1 MDAIALGQY
10 LRESRETNE
19 IELDDAVAK
28 LRIRRPI
35 LESFEAGEF
44 AAAGLSDIQARGMLR
59 NYARHLELDEEQ
71 VLQFYDEARYGQ
83 TKRRRQDDPRVI
95 ADPLAAVDL
104 AENRAAR
111 RRGLLRG
118 FILLLVSL
126 AAIAIIVFVTSQLID
141 SETDDALL
149 DESLRPEFIADA
161 PPTVAPTPSP
171 AMTSAPPTPTSSN
184 RASYSGSGVLASIQV
199 NQRTWLRVSADAVE
213 QFVGIAA
220 PDTLLEYAAIGE
232 ITLTASNAMALDI
245 MWNGQQQGQFGG
257 RGQQVDITFTVDAVD
272 YRPGAWA
279 APSPGFSPTPLPS
292 ALADAS
298 PAPFTPTEASPPSP
312 SPTATSSSSPVP
324 TAAPTASDTPTIT
337 LTPTE
342 TAILPPRVTQA
353 GLKPTKP
360 RA

>member
-71 VLQFYDEARYGQ
+71 VLRFYDEARYGQ

-353 GLKPTKP
+353 GLIPTKEG
-360 RA
+360 A

>member
-10 LRESRETNE
+10 LREARESNE

-83 TKRRRQDDPRVI
+83 TKGRRQADPRVI
-95 ADPLAAVDL
+95 ANPLAAVDL

-118 FILLLVSL
+118 FILLLVSS

-161 PPTVAPTPSP
+161 PSTGVPTPSP
-171 AMTSAPPTPTSSN
+171 AMTSAPPTSTPSD
-184 RASYSGSGVLASIQV
+184 RAIYSGSGVLASVQV

-220 PDTLLEYAAIGE
+220 PNTLLEYDAISE

-245 MWNGQQQGQFGG
+245 IWNGQQQGQFGG
-257 RGQQVDITFTVDAVD
+257 RGQQVDITFTVDAID
-272 YRPGAWA
+272 YRTGAWA
-279 APSPGFSPTPLPS
+279 APSPGFSPTPLLS
-292 ALADAS
+292 ALS
-298 PAPFTPTEASPPSP
+298 PTPFAPTEASPPSP
-312 SPTATSSSSPVP
+312 SPTVTASASPVP

-353 GLKPTKP
+353 GLIPTKEG
-360 RA
+360 A